1 MPFPAEAKLILPGS
15 RLASA
20 ISSCTL
26 FAGTPGLTI
35 STMGAVAN
43 SAIGAKSF
51 VGSKGSLL

>member
-1 MPFPAEAKLILPGS
+1 
-15 RLASA
+15 
-20 ISSCTL
+20 L

-51 VGSKGSLL
+51 AGSKGSLL